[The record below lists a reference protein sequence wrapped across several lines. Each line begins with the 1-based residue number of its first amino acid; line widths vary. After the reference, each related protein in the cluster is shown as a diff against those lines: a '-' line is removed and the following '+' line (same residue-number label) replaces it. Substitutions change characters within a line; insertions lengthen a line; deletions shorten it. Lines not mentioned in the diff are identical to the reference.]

1 MTRIPQPRKNLA
13 TTPTVLQMEAVECGA
28 ASLAMILAYYK
39 RFIPLEKLRVDCG
52 VSRDGSKANRIIIAA
67 KMHGLEA
74 KGMRRSIEE
83 LQTQSLR
90 PSILFWGF
98 GHFVV
103 FEGMKG
109 GKFRINDPAGG
120 RKLVSEEDFSKSFTG
135 IVLEFTPGK
144 DFQPEGH
151 PISLFSGFLA
161 WTKGNRAGILF
172 PMLCGAI
179 LAIPGLLIPGL
190 TSVFIN
196 DVVVGSEP
204 LWAGSILLV
213 MGIAILLMGVLTWLQ
228 QITLA
233 RVQIRMFLQHSLEM
247 CEHIVRLPMLFFQQR
262 FPGDLVSRFVSN
274 QTIAQNLAG
283 GISNGIIQITTAIIY
298 AMAMLA
304 YDWKIGVLSIAA
316 TTILIAAVRFTNR
329 KVIDSNNSLQQEI
342 GHQYGAL
349 MMMLREIPEIKATSR
364 ETDVFANWSG
374 YQAKSSNAQQHL
386 GMITA
391 WLDACPT
398 LVNGILLNVIILT
411 YGSLQVIE
419 GDLTLGGLIAMQM
432 LGGLLI
438 VPVQQIVLLARTLQT
453 TRADLARVSDVLHYP
468 EDPTLQIGA
477 EVKPRE
483 NSDETTLP
491 ERLAGRVEFRSV
503 QFGYD
508 RTAPA
513 ILDDLSFEVDSGARI
528 AVVGGTGSGKSSIA
542 NMLLGL
548 NLPWSGEI
556 LLDGTP
562 LAEVPALQRVNSIS
576 GVNQEVTLFR
586 GSIRDNVTMWDST
599 ISDDLVLRAIH
610 DASCSELIERPG
622 GLDADLQEG
631 GRNLSGG
638 QKQRL
643 EIARC
648 LARNPTILVL
658 DGATSALDS
667 KTESH
672 IEERLRARGCTSLIV
687 SNRVNSIRDADEIL
701 VLGDGGIAE
710 RGTHEELLA
719 LDGAY
724 RQLVGGANA

>member
-1 MTRIPQPRKNLA
+1 
-13 TTPTVLQMEAVECGA
+13 MEAVECGA

-74 KGMRRSIEE
+74 KGLRRSMEE
-83 LQTQSLR
+83 LRTESLR

-109 GKFRINDPAGG
+109 DKYRINDPAGG

-135 IVLEFTPGK
+135 IVLEFAPGE
-144 DFQPEGH
+144 DFEPEGK

-161 WTKGNRAGILF
+161 WTKGNRSGILF
-172 PMLCGAI
+172 PMLCGGI

-190 TSVFIN
+190 TSIFIN
-196 DVVVGSEP
+196 DVVVGSQP
-204 LWAGSILLV
+204 LWAGSILLA
-213 MGIAILLMGVLTWLQ
+213 MGIAITLMGILTWLQ
-228 QITLA
+228 QVTLA

-283 GISNGIIQITTAIIY
+283 GISNGIIQITTASVY
-298 AMAMLA
+298 ALAMLA
-304 YDWKIGVLSIAA
+304 YDWKIGVLSIVA
-316 TTILIAAVRFTNR
+316 TTILITAVRFTNR
-329 KVIDSNNSLQQEI
+329 RVIDSNNSLQQEI
-342 GHQYGAL
+342 GHQYGSL

-364 ETDVFANWSG
+364 ETDVFSNWSG
-374 YQAKSSNAQQHL
+374 YQAKSTNAQQRL
-386 GMITA
+386 GMITT

-398 LVNGILLNVIILT
+398 FINGLLLNVIILT
-411 YGSLQVIE
+411 YGSLQVID
-419 GDLTLGGLIAMQM
+419 GNLTLGGLIAMQM

-438 VPVQQIVLLARTLQT
+438 VPVQQIVMLARMLQT
-453 TRADLARVSDVLHYP
+453 TRADLARVADVLHYP

-477 EVKPRE
+477 GVKSESPSE
-483 NSDETTLP
+483 ESTLP
-491 ERLAGRVEFRSV
+491 ERLAGRLEFRSV

-513 ILDDLSFEVDSGARI
+513 ILDEISFEADSGARV

-542 NMLLGL
+542 NLLLGL

-562 LAEVPALQRVNSIS
+562 LGEVPAQQRINSVS
-576 GVNQEVTLFR
+576 GVNQEVTIFR
-586 GSIRDNVTMWDST
+586 GSIRENVTMWDST
-599 ISDDLVLRAIH
+599 ISDDQVTRAIH

-622 GLDADLQEG
+622 GLDAPLQEG

-638 QKQRL
+638 QRQRL

-648 LARNPTILVL
+648 LARNPTVLVL

-667 KTESH
+667 KTEAH

-687 SNRVNSIRDADEIL
+687 SNRINSIRDADEIL
-701 VLGDGGIAE
+701 VLGEGGISE
-710 RGTHEELLA
+710 RGTHEELLT
-719 LDGAY
+719 LKGDYY
-724 RQLVGGANA
+724 RLVGGSDA